1 MNATPIGK
9 TSGADMVEIYRLFP
23 RRVPMA
29 VGTTT
34 KSFEMLG
41 IGCEIGNTRIHDP
54 TCLLHQP
61 GEAAASGRGAWR
73 FEDKPQAF
81 LDQVGPFTHET
92 RIDLSELATNERI
105 RQ

>member
-1 MNATPIGK
+1 
-9 TSGADMVEIYRLFP
+9 
-23 RRVPMA
+23 MA

-41 IGCEIGNTRIHDP
+41 IGCEICNTRIDDP

-81 LDQVGPFTHET
+81 LDQV
-92 RIDLSELATNERI
+92 LELAPAQRRLRVGPAI
-105 RQ
+105 RACNK